1 MIKGE
6 RMTSEQTYTVKTYF
20 ESISEPKIDINQ
32 TKRQALALEA
42 KFGKDPK
49 IIQVSV
55 NPEK

>member
-1 MIKGE
+1 
-6 RMTSEQTYTVKTYF
+6 MTSEQTYTVKTYF